1 MSMLQEEFDVWLSS
15 KYSNPFWVRHH
26 RFEKSVTG
34 EIRVDNG
41 VFRREEATILFR
53 MLNSRDPFMRLN
65 VEIRNMGE
73 KPKPTSPPRNC
84 HGHNAHISNHKNPK
98 MTRQDVY
105 FGVSLRVKDSSRD
118 LVTSM
123 TRS

>member
-1 MSMLQEEFDVWLSS
+1 MLQEEFDVWLRS

-53 MLNSRDPFMRLN
+53 MLNSRDPFTRLN
-65 VEIRNMGE
+65 AKFVIWERNRSLLVLLVIVTVIMLALVIIRI
-73 KPKPTSPPRNC
+73 R
-84 HGHNAHISNHKNPK
+84 
-98 MTRQDVY
+98 R
-105 FGVSLRVKDSSRD
+105 
-118 LVTSM
+118 
-123 TRS
+123 